1 MSKIVI
7 GLDIAGGDFAPNCNF
22 EGAKLV
28 LKNLSDKIHLVLI
41 GDENVI
47 KTGLSSYGIDEE
59 AVSIFHAP
67 EVIEMGD
74 TPMRALMS
82 KPNNSISVGLGLL
95 KAGKIDG
102 FASAGNT
109 GAIFGASVVALG
121 TVIENIRP
129 CMMTFVPRL
138 NNRDALMLDIGAS
151 ADSKPENLYQFAML
165 GHTFY
170 KYIMN
175 VENPKTGLI
184 NIGEEPEKGNE
195 VVKAAYKLMNGS
207 TDFNFIGNVE
217 GNELFSDKADILVC
231 NGFTGNVVL
240 KLCEGFYKL
249 SRHFGFSNEYLER
262 FNYEN
267 QGGSAV
273 LGINGAVVIG
283 HGISNGKAIM
293 NMVKFS
299 AEIVENKLPW
309 RIKEALSSNEQ

>member
-1 MSKIVI
+1 
-7 GLDIAGGDFAPNCNF
+7 GDFAPNCNF

-28 LKNLSDKIHLVLI
+28 LENLSDKIHLVLI

-47 KTGLSSYGIDEE
+47 KTGLSSYGIDEN

-293 NMVKFS
+293 NMVK
-299 AEIVENKLPW
+299 
-309 RIKEALSSNEQ
+309 

>member
-28 LKNLSDKIHLVLI
+28 LENLSDKIHLVLI

-47 KTGLSSYGIDEE
+47 KTGLSSYGIDEN

-309 RIKEALSSNEQ
+309 RIKVALSSNEQ

>member
-47 KTGLSSYGIDEE
+47 KTGLSSYGIDEN